1 MQKNYQGAALL
12 ERRNTSRYHALRG
25 NVFFDALRH
34 GGTTDYIA
42 AKKIFCF
49 YCVARH
55 QGTQSVRR
63 NVPTQSV
70 GTRTSCRSKR
80 AAPN

>member
-1 MQKNYQGAALL
+1 
-12 ERRNTSRYHALRG
+12 LRG

-49 YCVARH
+49 YYVARIIF
-55 QGTQSVRR
+55 GISIF
-63 NVPTQSV
+63 NADFIDCS
-70 GTRTSCRSKR
+70 SNKKKIIL
-80 AAPN
+80 N